1 MEECIDTIITKEEYV
16 TDTVANPE
24 DVKEKSGSN
33 KEPDFSKC
41 CGTLKPYLE
50 AFGLSIYLQKGDD
63 I

>member
-1 MEECIDTIITKEEYV
+1 MEEYIDTIITKEEYV

-41 CGTLKPYLE
+41 YATLQAYLD
-50 AFGLSIYLQKGDD
+50 ALGLRMYYTKRR
-63 I
+63 